1 MASDPRQWATRFAGS
16 NASSVQSM
24 ALGGLRSGAPEACVP
39 LVEFH
44 SVVCLLGTFPA
55 LAGVDLQVEP
65 RDIVLLEGP
74 NGAGKTTLLRLIAG
88 LIPPHSGEAQVFGLD
103 LFKDR
108 RSARRRLALVGHES
122 YCYDDLTVMENL
134 QFTFKASGVTGM
146 EINSVL
152 ERTGLDGL
160 AGVRHAHLSAGQ
172 RRRLA
177 LANAMVRNPELL
189 LLDEP
194 HAGLD
199 EEGRACLH
207 EIIASAPS
215 EGRTVVLASHELELS
230 RQLANREVRVES
242 GTIVKSGRGEL

>member
-1 MASDPRQWATRFAGS
+1 M
-16 NASSVQSM
+16 
-24 ALGGLRSGAPEACVP
+24 P

-65 RDIVLLEGP
+65 LDVLLLEGP
-74 NGAGKTTLLRLIAG
+74 NGAGKTTLLRLMAG
-88 LIPPHSGEAQVFGLD
+88 LIPPHSGEARVFGVD

-108 RSARRRLALVGHES
+108 RSARHRLALVGHET

-134 QFTFKASGVTGM
+134 QFTFKASALTGTGIS
-146 EINSVL
+146 EVL
-152 ERTGLDGL
+152 ERTGLGAL
-160 AGVRHAHLSAGQ
+160 AAVRHAHLSAGQ

-177 LANAMVRNPELL
+177 LANALVRDPELL

-207 EIIASAPS
+207 EIISSAPS

-230 RQLANREVRVES
+230 RQLASREVRVQS
-242 GTIVKSGRGEL
+242 GTIVDCARENL